1 MRVLRGSLMAAVLLT
16 ATPTLAQ
23 AEDYTVGLLLP
34 YSGVYAALGEE
45 IDSGFTLA
53 LEQRAGEI
61 PEAEITIVRED
72 TEVKPPI
79 ALSKTRKLVLQDEVD
94 VLVGVVSSG
103 VLGAMRDFVHQ
114 SGTPLIVANAGND
127 DATGKRG
134 SPYITRLSFSNSQ
147 VSRPMGSWMAEQGI
161 ESVFTLAPDYAAGH
175 QMINAF
181 TEAFEDAGGKVVG
194 QDFTPFQNTKDFGPY
209 LTTARASGADAIF
222 AFYAG
227 GEAIS
232 FVKQYESFGLAEDVP
247 LHGTGFLTS
256 SLYVEAQGSAAEGV
270 ITSLHYAPAIATAEN
285 QAFVEAFSAAHGR
298 LPSEYAV
305 QGYDAGQ
312 ALVEAIKSGA
322 TDRASLATALSE
334 VQFTSPRGPVAIDP
348 ATNNIVQN
356 IYIYKTVAGDAGM
369 TQKILGVV
377 EAVRD
382 PAQSAQAVQ

>member
-147 VSRPMGSWMAEQGI
+147 VSRPMGPWMAEQGI

-232 FVKQYESFGLAEDVP
+232 FVK
-247 LHGTGFLTS
+247 
-256 SLYVEAQGSAAEGV
+256 
-270 ITSLHYAPAIATAEN
+270 
-285 QAFVEAFSAAHGR
+285 
-298 LPSEYAV
+298 
-305 QGYDAGQ
+305 
-312 ALVEAIKSGA
+312 
-322 TDRASLATALSE
+322 
-334 VQFTSPRGPVAIDP
+334 
-348 ATNNIVQN
+348 
-356 IYIYKTVAGDAGM
+356 
-369 TQKILGVV
+369 
-377 EAVRD
+377 
-382 PAQSAQAVQ
+382 